1 MIATWKCSS
10 LLNNQAIIKNKPLTP
25 DSCLDLLFMVEW
37 NVLKT
42 ERKPSEMLNIMKLI
56 VIATVFVVLIL
67 FCWTWGRLS
76 LSRDLEC
83 EQKGIIQKTTE
94 QSLKTSISS
103 SQKVE
108 KELLV
113 LVWVWPFATPFPL
126 DTCQRVY
133 GISGC
138 KLTADRSLY
147 SIADAVVMH
156 HVDIMY
162 DRKSLPQKPR
172 PLYQRWVWFNM
183 EPPLIITNLHFLDN
197 LFNMTMTFRQD
208 SDVYRPYGRIEALKK
223 PQSFS
228 IPAKTKLVAWVI
240 SQWYP
245 GARRNIY
252 YEKLKEYLPIDVY
265 GKKHMKLSWDDF
277 YQTISKYKFYLAFE
291 NSIYKDYITEKLWS
305 NAFDSWA
312 VPVVLGTSRKN
323 YERFLPGD
331 AFIHVDDFSSPKE
344 LASYLL
350 ELDQDEERYKK
361 YFYWRSHYRVRR
373 ETGWDN
379 HYCKA
384 CRALQQAP
392 DYQVIQSIEKWFLE
406 NR

>member
-1 MIATWKCSS
+1 RRRDSTDPDLEDAFYSRIFEGHTMFASS
-10 LLNNQAIIKNKPLTP
+10 LTVPKKIFHK
-25 DSCLDLLFMVEW
+25 
-37 NVLKT
+37 
-42 ERKPSEMLNIMKLI
+42 MLNTILKPFKHQSLI
-56 VIATVFVVLIL
+56 VVVSILFILIL
-67 FCWTWGRLS
+67 FSSNWGRLS
-76 LSRDLEC
+76 LSVDCKQR
-83 EQKGIIQKTTE
+83 GIIHKSTD
-94 QSLKTSISS
+94 QSLQTSISS
-103 SQKVE
+103 SQKIE

-113 LVWVWPFATPFPL
+113 LVWVWPFSEPFPL
-126 DTCQRVY
+126 DTCQSVH

-138 KLTADRSLY
+138 KLTANRSLY

-162 DRKSLPQKPR
+162 DKRSLPQVPR

-228 IPAKTKLVAWVI
+228 IPAKTKLVAWVV
-240 SQWYP
+240 SKWYP
-245 GARRNIY
+245 GVRRNIY
-252 YEKLKEYLPIDVY
+252 YEELRKYLPIDVY

-323 YERFLPGD
+323 YERFIPGD
-331 AFIHVDDFSSPKE
+331 AFIHVDDFSSPME

-350 ELDQDEERYKK
+350 ELDKDEERYKK
-361 YFYWRSHYRVRR
+361 YFYWRSHYHVRR

-392 DYQVIQSIEKWFLE
+392 DYQVIPSVQKWFLE
-406 NR
+406 DI